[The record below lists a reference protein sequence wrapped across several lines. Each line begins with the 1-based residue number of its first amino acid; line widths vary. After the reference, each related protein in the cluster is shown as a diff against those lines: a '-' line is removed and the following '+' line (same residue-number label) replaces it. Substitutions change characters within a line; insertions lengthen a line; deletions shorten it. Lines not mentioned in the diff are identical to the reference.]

1 MPQRH
6 FHTAGL
12 AVHVTSGV
20 TPHHYYSKERVSLSN
35 TLDLFTA
42 RPLSS
47 LVLALLLV
55 LLGVVAVSGLVPA
68 SDSRRYF
75 AGHKWLLATV
85 CWPWQHSSRSAQ
97 SRAGAFPC
105 AKPGNEICRR
115 AFVKH
120 CLLHPHQFIQAE
132 AAQRLGYI

>member
-12 AVHVTSGV
+12 AVYVTSGF

-35 TLDLFTA
+35 TLDLFSA

-55 LLGVVAVSGLVPA
+55 LLGVVAVSRLVPA

-75 AGHKWLLATV
+75 AGHEWLLATV
-85 CWPWQHSSRSAQ
+85 CWLMA
-97 SRAGAFPC
+97 AFFTFC
-105 AKPGNEICRR
+105 AIKGW
-115 AFVKH
+115 
-120 CLLHPHQFIQAE
+120 
-132 AAQRLGYI
+132 RLSVRQTQK